1 MEEAGVSLSD
11 MLNVSRGYCTTK
23 LNEYL

>member
-1 MEEAGVSLSD
+1 MEEADEFLSD
-11 MLNVSRGYCTTK
+11 MLNVSRGYCAK